1 MINLINVVDYFST
14 FYESFVILG
23 DFNEVFTHNDMSKF
37 MEHLNLSSLI
47 KTPTCFKSDDGRCI
61 DLILTNKNRCFQKS
75 GSFETGVSDHHHLI
89 FTFFKSSLIKCSP
102 KYIRYR
108 TFRNF
113 HRTNFEYDLSSEL
126 LAIDQSNF
134 NAFHNVFTDV
144 LNRHASATIRVVR
157 GNQKPHITRNI
168 RKAIMKRSYYKNKA
182 NKSGD
187 SKYIKLYKKQRNII
201 VNMNRAAK
209 RSYFHSHE
217 TNSKDFWSS
226 CKPFFSN
233 KSRDSEKISLLDDVK
248 NEFIS
253 DEGEVATMF
262 NKYFIDLIRKLDL
275 KPWKSKVASS
285 VSLNELDSILLH
297 YADPKCK
304 KGSQWPNSNENNS
317 DILKLSEVIP
327 VFKKGDN
334 SRKENY
340 RPISILNSF
349 SKILERLLFN
359 QISSYFQPIFSS
371 LLCGFRSKY
380 NTQNA
385 LFRLIGKWH
394 QCLDK
399 SGVVGTVLM
408 DLSKAFDSIDHG
420 LLISKLAAYGFD
432 RKSLYL
438 MKSYLSGRFQR
449 TKICSS
455 FSEWLSIV
463 FGVPQGSILG
473 PLLFN
478 IFINDLLLFIEKTD
492 ICNFADD
499 NTIYTCGS
507 QVNEVIADLQHDLNN
522 VLAWFENNQL
532 VANPAKFQ
540 MMFLACPHSNT
551 LSLRINNNFLVS
563 SESVKLLGITIDRC
577 LTFNEHISNLCKK
590 GNSNVRCVYRIRRF
604 ISFEQSKLLLNSNI
618 LSIFTYCPIIW
629 MYCSAVQYK
638 LIISTHKRALRA
650 VTKDYHSSYQDLL
663 VNCNCV
669 QIHELHLR
677 IICIEIYKTLTD
689 ENPSFMQSFYAIRRI
704 SYNLRRKNSLLLPST
719 SSTRFGTR
727 SFLFRSCLLWNSL
740 PDKVKSSL
748 SIKSFKKELI
758 SLNLSDLCTFG
769 TNYGSLYK
777 QKYYLRQNMI
787 SPPVTITGGIH
798 LADKT
803 GILPCFTSLGSKN
816 NDEKSPNIVTS
827 LCKMVKDIASILNI
841 ERVTV
846 PPQRGAV
853 FQFAQLTLS
862 SDQ

>member
-1 MINLINVVDYFST
+1 
-14 FYESFVILG
+14 
-23 DFNEVFTHNDMSKF
+23 
-37 MEHLNLSSLI
+37 
-47 KTPTCFKSDDGRCI
+47 
-61 DLILTNKNRCFQKS
+61 
-75 GSFETGVSDHHHLI
+75 
-89 FTFFKSSLIKCSP
+89 
-102 KYIRYR
+102 
-108 TFRNF
+108 
-113 HRTNFEYDLSSEL
+113 
-126 LAIDQSNF
+126 
-134 NAFHNVFTDV
+134 
-144 LNRHASATIRVVR
+144 
-157 GNQKPHITRNI
+157 
-168 RKAIMKRSYYKNKA
+168 
-182 NKSGD
+182 
-187 SKYIKLYKKQRNII
+187 
-201 VNMNRAAK
+201 MNRAAK

-233 KSRDSEKISLLDDVK
+233 KSRGSEKISLLDDDK

-297 YADPKCK
+297 YADHPSVLKIRSKTKRNFSFLPVNPEEVHKVILSLNAK
-304 KGSQWPNSNENNS
+304 KAVSGPIPTRIIQIVADKICLPLTNCINSCITDGIFPS
-317 DILKLSEVIP
+317 VLKLSEVIP
-327 VFKKGDN
+327 VFKKGAN

-380 NTQNA
+380 STQNA

-438 MKSYLSGRFQR
+438 MKSYFSGRFQR

-463 FGVPQGSILG
+463 FGVPQ
-473 PLLFN
+473 
-478 IFINDLLLFIEKTD
+478 
-492 ICNFADD
+492 
-499 NTIYTCGS
+499 
-507 QVNEVIADLQHDLNN
+507 
-522 VLAWFENNQL
+522 AWFENNQL

-540 MMFLACPHSNT
+540 LMFLGCPHSDT
-551 LSLRINNNFLVS
+551 LSLRISNNFLVA

-590 GNSNVRCVYRIRRF
+590 GNSNVRCLHRIRRF
-604 ISFEQSKLLLNSNI
+604 ISFEHSKLLLNFYI

-663 VNCNCV
+663 VNCNSV

-704 SYNLRRKNSLLLPST
+704 SYNLRSKNSLLLPST

-727 SFLFRSCLLWNSL
+727 SFLFRS
-740 PDKVKSSL
+740 
-748 SIKSFKKELI
+748 
-758 SLNLSDLCTFG
+758 FG
-769 TNYGSLYK
+769 VN
-777 QKYYLRQNMI
+777 
-787 SPPVTITGGIH
+787 
-798 LADKT
+798 
-803 GILPCFTSLGSKN
+803 
-816 NDEKSPNIVTS
+816 
-827 LCKMVKDIASILNI
+827 
-841 ERVTV
+841 
-846 PPQRGAV
+846 
-853 FQFAQLTLS
+853 
-862 SDQ
+862 